1 MTTAAVEPLAPPR
14 RQGVGTRA
22 WRIAKRHVLTV
33 YALLVVAYLMLP
45 IAVVILFSFN
55 APKGRF
61 NYVWQGFTFDNWIHW
76 DSVLGISSAI
86 QTSLEL
92 AALATVVATA
102 IGTLMA
108 MGIVRHQFAGRGGT
122 NLLVFGPMATP
133 EIVLGAS
140 LLTLFL
146 NTSSVVQLGFWTI
159 FIAHVMFIVS
169 FVVVTVKARLI
180 GFDRHLEEAAMDL
193 GANELTTFRKVT
205 LPLIAPA
212 MLAAALLGF
221 ALSIDDFV
229 ITYLNAG
236 STQTFPIFVW
246 GIARV
251 SVPPQVNV
259 VASAIFL
266 VAIALGLGNVWWQYR
281 DARRAQGQ
289 GAA

>member
-1 MTTAAVEPLAPPR
+1 MTTLAASPERVR
-14 RQGVGTRA
+14 RGAGARTWAIV
-22 WRIAKRHVLTV
+22 KRHALTV
-33 YALLVVAYLMLP
+33 YALLVVGYLMLP

-55 APKGRF
+55 KPAGRF
-61 NYVWQGFTFDNWIHW
+61 NYVWEEFTFDNWVNW
-76 DSVLGISSAI
+76 NAVLGIQDAI
-86 QTSLEL
+86 ITSLQVGL
-92 AALATVVATA
+92 LATVVATA
-102 IGTLMA
+102 LGTLMA
-108 MGIVRHQFAGRGGT
+108 MAIVRHHFVGRGAT
-122 NLLVFGPMATP
+122 NILVFLPMSTP

-146 NTSSVVQLGFWTI
+146 NTTAIFQLGFWTI

-193 GANELTTFRKVT
+193 GANEVTTFRKVT

-236 STQTFPIFVW
+236 GTQTFPVFVW

-259 VASAIFL
+259 IASAIFL
-266 VAIALGLGNVWWQYR
+266 VAIALALGNALWQIR
-281 DARRAQGQ
+281 AGRRQRRAT
-289 GAA
+289 A

>member
-1 MTTAAVEPLAPPR
+1 VSVQLHPLGTSPR
-14 RQGVGTRA
+14 KRRSA
-22 WRIAKRHVLTV
+22 WRFVRRHSLTV
-33 YALLVVAYLMLP
+33 YALLVCVYLMLP

-55 APKGRF
+55 DPAGRF
-61 NYVWQGFTFDNWIHW
+61 NYVWEGFTLDNWINW
-76 DSVLGISSAI
+76 DSVLGVREALI
-86 QTSLEL
+86 TSLQIGF
-92 AALATVVATA
+92 LATIVATA
-102 IGTLMA
+102 LGTLMA
-108 MGIVRHQFAGRGGT
+108 LGIVRYHFRGRGAS
-122 NLLVFGPMATP
+122 NLLVFLPMATP

-146 NTSSVVQLGFWTI
+146 NTTAVFQLGFVTI

-169 FVVVTVKARLI
+169 FIVVTVKARLI

-193 GANELTTFRKVT
+193 GANEVTTFRKVT

-212 MLAAALLGF
+212 MLAGALLGF

-229 ITYLNAG
+229 ITYFNAG
-236 STQTFPIFVW
+236 GTQTFPVFVW

-266 VAIALGLGNVWWQYR
+266 VAIAIALGNVIWQYR
-281 DARRAQGQ
+281 SARRTQ
-289 GAA
+289 GAP